1 MQNIN
6 STKDLKEAIRLLE
19 IEQSIKGELLRS
31 EFHQIYE
38 SIKPANLIKATLN
51 DLVSSSD
58 LGNNVLTSAVGYGSG
73 YLSKKIVVGT
83 SKNPFRKL
91 LGLAIQIG
99 VSSFVSQHS
108 ETIKSIGQ
116 FLLQSVVQKKNE
128 NPS

>member
-38 SIKPANLIKATLN
+38 SIKPATLIKATLN
-51 DLVSSSD
+51 DLVSSAE
-58 LGNNVLTSAVGYGSG
+58 LGNNVLTNAVGYGGG
-73 YLSKKIVVGT
+73 YLSRKIVVGT

-108 ETIKSIGQ
+108 GIIKSIGHI
-116 FLLQSVVQKKNE
+116 LLHRFAQTKDE